1 MDIADR
7 SSPPKTYKIY
17 VYKYILN
24 ESIDTSVEPMLK

>member
-7 SSPPKTYKIY
+7 SSPPKAYKID

-24 ESIDTSVEPMLK
+24 ESIDSRVEPMLK